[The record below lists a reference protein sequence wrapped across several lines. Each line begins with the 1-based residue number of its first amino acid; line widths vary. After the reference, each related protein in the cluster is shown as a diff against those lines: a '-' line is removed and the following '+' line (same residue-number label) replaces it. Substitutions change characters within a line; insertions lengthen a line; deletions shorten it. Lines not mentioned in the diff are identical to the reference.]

1 MPLTETYEQA
11 VARTGRKWP
20 YRTADWPCPA
30 CGEASCDLD
39 IDLVW
44 NGRARGVWTFTDEV
58 RFEYRHVE
66 NCGNPQIEA

>member
-1 MPLTETYEQA
+1 MSRITTMPLTETYKEA
-11 VARTGRKWP
+11 VARTGRRMP

-44 NGRARGVWTFTDEV
+44 KGRVLGVWTFV
-58 RFEYRHVE
+58 YRHVE